1 MKKGKLFQVEEA
13 KKYQAQDTEDLGL
26 HIEERSV
33 QREITGK
40 ERGAF
45 RPMIVRAKQMDQRQ
59 APLDQPPQIQILVL
73 VAHRHQ
79 MIAGAAM
86 NQDKTLQI

>member
-13 KKYQAQDTEDLGL
+13 KKYQAQDTEDLDL

-40 ERGAF
+40 ERGAS
-45 RPMIVRAKQMDQRQ
+45 RRMIVRAKQMDQRQ
-59 APLDQPPQIQILVL
+59 APLDQPPRIQILVL
-73 VAHRHQ
+73 VAR
-79 MIAGAAM
+79 
-86 NQDKTLQI
+86 TS